1 MADKAFSAEQVAQHR
16 SEADCWVRGARVL
29 PRRALTRR
37 WRRRQIIIHGQVYN
51 VTKFLDDHPGGP
63 DIIADGAGTDLTD
76 QFEDTGHSAEA
87 REGALRNAPE
97 ANAWRQT

>member
-1 MADKAFSAEQVAQHR
+1 
-16 SEADCWVRGARVL
+16 L
-29 PRRALTRR
+29 
-37 WRRRQIIIHGQVYN
+37 QIIIHGQVYD

-87 REGALRNAPE
+87 RAGARAS
-97 ANAWRQT
+97 